1 MNIERAKQQ
10 HNKELE
16 EKEEEMEELRYSMQK
31 KVSLILIAKT
41 KVPLSVKTTD
51 RLEDRRYSMHNNLTI
66 RTVMYFVNL
75 NM

>member
-31 KVSLILIAKT
+31 KVSLMILVAKT
-41 KVPLSVKTTD
+41 DVFLSGKTTD
-51 RLEDRRYSMHNNLTI
+51 RLGTLCIKS
-66 RTVMYFVNL
+66 
-75 NM
+75 

>member
-31 KVSLILIAKT
+31 KVSLILVAKT
-41 KVPLSVKTTD
+41 DVFLSGKTTD
-51 RLEDRRYSMHNNLTI
+51 RYSMHKKLTI
-66 RTVMYFVNL
+66 STVIYRVL
-75 NM
+75 C

>member
-31 KVSLILIAKT
+31 KVSLILVVKT
-41 KVPLSVKTTD
+41 DVLLSGKTTD
-51 RLEDRRYSMHNNLTI
+51 RLGSLCI
-66 RTVMYFVNL
+66 KSWP
-75 NM
+75 

>member
-31 KVSLILIAKT
+31 KVSLILVAKT

-51 RLEDRRYSMHNNLTI
+51 RLGQEVLYA
-66 RTVMYFVNL
+66 
-75 NM
+75 

>member
-31 KVSLILIAKT
+31 KVSLILVAKT
-41 KVPLSVKTTD
+41 DVFLSGKTTD
-51 RLEDRRYSMHNNLTI
+51 RLGTLCIKSWP
-66 RTVMYFVNL
+66 
-75 NM
+75 